1 MAEEVRCSGKVR
13 GDLNAT
19 FLVLIPKKE
28 KATSFND
35 YRLISLYITLY
46 KIVSKTIVD
55 RLKGV
60 LSDHISTK
68 QLGFLKNRSIH
79 DVVETTQEVIHTI
92 HTQKLQA
99 MVMKIDL
106 SKAYNMVDWG
116 LLRMILFKVGLDRA
130 SVNWTMGCVT
140 NTSMTI
146 IINGVASRF
155 FKPRKG
161 LIQGC
166 VLSPLLFILVMD
178 SLSLKIKSVVRRGYI
193 NGIKLSHSR

>member
-106 SKAYNMVDWG
+106 SKAYD
-116 LLRMILFKVGLDRA
+116 K
-130 SVNWTMGCVT
+130 
-140 NTSMTI
+140 
-146 IINGVASRF
+146 ASRF

-178 SLSLKIKSVVRRGYI
+178 SLSLKIKNVVRRGYI